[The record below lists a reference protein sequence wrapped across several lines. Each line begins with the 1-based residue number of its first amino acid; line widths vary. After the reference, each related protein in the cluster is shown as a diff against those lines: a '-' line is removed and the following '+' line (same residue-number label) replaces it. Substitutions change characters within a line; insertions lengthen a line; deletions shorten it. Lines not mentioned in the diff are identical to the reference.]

1 MQKNEIIS
9 LDQYFN
15 TAELVNETF
24 RVISSRTDSQFCKV
38 DLTNRIF
45 AGNVNGSPFR

>member
-1 MQKNEIIS
+1 MQKKIID

-15 TAELVNETF
+15 TAELVNDTF
-24 RVISSRTDSQFCKV
+24 RVISSRTGSQFCKV
-38 DLTNRIF
+38 ALTNRIF